1 MPKVIL
7 VTTLLLAMLVG
18 GGLVALVSA
27 PPLVEPAVA
36 FMRSA
41 TGVVL
46 LCSVAGVF
54 ILGPLSLFM
63 RWVRVLV
70 RSREI
75 SYTTENGRI
84 AVNLIAIE
92 EALTRAIE
100 GEPEV
105 KKAHVRVY
113 EDRVKRAVII
123 DAVMTLWEVPNV
135 TERNRFCQRLLRRR
149 FAELMPEQNAV
160 EVNLSVHRLNVRRPE
175 TSAPPAAAG
184 SNVMPPVAQQPAPL
198 RSAAEVGSDSG
209 GRLPIDPGEMDLY
222 VGPHWP
228 VDGEDDDS
236 SVYKN
241 RPTTVRVA
249 KPGKKS

>member
-18 GGLVALVSA
+18 GGLVALVAA
-27 PPLVEPAVA
+27 PPLIEPAVA
-36 FMRSA
+36 FLRSA

-54 ILGPLSLFM
+54 ILGPLALFM

-175 TSAPPAAAG
+175 TSPPAAAG
-184 SNVMPPVAQQPAPL
+184 GTAMPPVAQQPAPL
-198 RSAAEVGSDSG
+198 RAASEVGGDSG

-228 VDGEDDDS
+228 VDGEDDDA
-236 SVYKN
+236 SVYQNK
-241 RPTTVRVA
+241 PTTVRMA
-249 KPGKKS
+249 KPGKKT